1 MSNLFGIL
9 FGDVIMTINE
19 VIFIDSLP
27 KLDLHG
33 YDRDSARV
41 AINDFVKD
49 NKKMGNEIVN
59 IVHGIGM
66 GIMRETC
73 IHVLNHNKD
82 VIEFKS
88 AYGNRGC
95 MLVQIRCD

>member
-1 MSNLFGIL
+1 
-9 FGDVIMTINE
+9 MTIDE
-19 VIFIDSLP
+19 VIFIDRLP

-41 AINDFVKD
+41 AINDFILD
-49 NKKMGNEIVN
+49 NKKMGNEVVL
-59 IVHGIGM
+59 IVHGIGT
-66 GIMRETC
+66 GIIREAS
-73 IHVLNHNKD
+73 IQALSHNKD

-95 MLVQIRCD
+95 MLVQIKIL